1 MGDEIVVRGS
11 VMIPRSELTWRFSR
25 SSGPGGQGVNTTD
38 SRVQLTFDIANSPS
52 IPEHLRTRALQRL
65 GPRLIGGCLVITAS
79 ESRAQLQN
87 RRLAELRLAQVLDQA
102 FAPAPRARR
111 TQLAGQAAARRVH
124 VACAARRHP
133 VCRARVEP
141 HWAVLELIKEGC
153 QRVVWFCTF
162 QNDK

>member
-1 MGDEIVVRGS
+1 MGDEIMVRGS

-38 SRVQLTFDIANSPS
+38 SRVQLTFDLANSPS
-52 IPEHLRTRALQRL
+52 IPEHLLTRALQRL

-111 TQLAGQAAARRVH
+111 PTKPTKGSTDRR
-124 VACAARRHP
+124 
-133 VCRARVEP
+133 
-141 HWAVLELIKEGC
+141 IKEKKG
-153 QRVVWFCTF
+153 RGVTKRLRGSAGA
-162 QNDK
+162 DSD